1 MYVGNLIWGSSAF
14 SKSSLYIWK
23 FLVHVLLKP
32 NLKDFEQNL
41 LGMWNECGCMVICTF
56 FGISFLWGWNEKNLF
71 QSCGRCWVFQICWHN
86 EFSTLIESS
95 FKIWNS
101 PTGITSSPLSL
112 FVIMLPKAHLT
123 SYSRMPDS
131 RWVTTSSWLPGSL
144 RAFLYSSV
152 YSCHLFLISSAST
165 RSLLFMSFIVPIFVW
180 NVPLVTPIFL
190 EISSLS
196 CSIVFLY
203 FFALIT

>member
-1 MYVGNLIWGSSAF
+1 MKI
-14 SKSSLYIWK
+14 
-23 FLVHVLLKP
+23 
-32 NLKDFEQNL
+32 D
-41 LGMWNECGCMVICTF
+41 
-56 FGISFLWGWNEKNLF
+56 LF

-101 PTGITSSPLSL
+101 PTGITSSPLAL

-131 RWVTTSSWLPGSL
+131 RWVITSSWLPGSL

-196 CSIVFLY
+196 SSIVFLY
-203 FFALIT
+203 FFALITLKGSLISPCYSLELCIQLGISFPFSFSSFLSYL